1 MIIIG
6 LTGSIG
12 MGKSTTAKMFAEAGI
27 PVNDADAVVHDL
39 YRGEAVGPV
48 ERAFPGTVKE
58 GVVDRQELSRRL
70 AGDPAALRR
79 LESIVH
85 PLVRKREA
93 EFLAR
98 HRALNSDMVLLDI
111 PLLFEAGGEA
121 RVDVIVVVTCDPQIQ
136 RERVLARPSM
146 TEEKLDMILSRQ
158 MPDAEKRKR
167 ADFLVDTGHGME
179 AARARVEEIIAAL
192 RSGTMSGKDH
202 A

>member
-39 YRGEAVGPV
+39 YRGEAAGPV
-48 ERAFPGTVKE
+48 EHAFPGTVKE

-192 RSGTMSGKDH
+192 RSGTRSGKDH